1 MDPDSGLDPEFNWI
15 SINALVLIGC
25 LKCSGMDSQK
35 AEVFYRVVQP
45 EMGNRVLIF
54 DKDIR
59 MSIFFLTNLATIL
72 ELMQRNLRKRG
83 DHEIDYMYYKRK
95 MDAYEKVFQA
105 VTDDFND
112 SMFGQYANSIS
123 RKDFQLNLQ
132 QEGWKYFELE
142 NLNELFSLFY
152 QEKLEKK
159 QITEVQLTDINGRDD
174 NLSLKL
180 ASAYGQGEAGRE
192 NTTQRS
198 KVSSYRPDAK

>member
-112 SMFGQYANSIS
+112 SMFGQYANSVT
-123 RKDFQLNLQ
+123 RKHFQLAL
-132 QEGWKYFELE
+132 
-142 NLNELFSLFY
+142 
-152 QEKLEKK
+152 
-159 QITEVQLTDINGRDD
+159 
-174 NLSLKL
+174 
-180 ASAYGQGEAGRE
+180 
-192 NTTQRS
+192 
-198 KVSSYRPDAK
+198 